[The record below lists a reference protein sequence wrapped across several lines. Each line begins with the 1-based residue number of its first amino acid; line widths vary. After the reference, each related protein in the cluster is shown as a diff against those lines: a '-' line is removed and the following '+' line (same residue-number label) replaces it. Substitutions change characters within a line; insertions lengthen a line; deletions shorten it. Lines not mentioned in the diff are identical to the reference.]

1 MGGGEQHGTPE
12 GRRNGAARRCR
23 AARKDASGGLSRE
36 RQGGDE
42 SAAQGKAR
50 RAARHAQRREMGLK
64 VRVGQGR
71 SGGFTTGDPLR
82 ILRTC
87 TSLSLLPNFGEL

>member
-64 VRVGQGR
+64 VRGVHMGY
-71 SGGFTTGDPLR
+71 TTGDPLR